1 MKRLFWLVLMSVSLT
16 GCSGLQW
23 FRDGM
28 GHRFST
34 EHKLSTAVGHLEN
47 GNLAAA
53 KGELESIAGA
63 PGVDGVTD
71 EALFRLS
78 LLSLQEKEPPTT
90 SLQLLERLKKEYPR
104 SPWTRQSRQLR
115 DYLTWSDELRKQNR
129 NLRLLNMSLSKDNK
143 DLQGVSKENR
153 ELHQSIERLKNLDIE
168 LERKSH

>member
-1 MKRLFWLVLMSVSLT
+1 M
-16 GCSGLQW
+16 
-23 FRDGM
+23 
-28 GHRFST
+28 
-34 EHKLSTAVGHLEN
+34 
-47 GNLAAA
+47 
-53 KGELESIAGA
+53 ESIAGA